1 MRAEGRML
9 PRLMYRGREGV
20 REGRARERERE
31 TEREQPAC
39 AYGQSDS
46 ESMSV

>member
-1 MRAEGRML
+1 ML

-31 TEREQPAC
+31 RQRESSLRAHTGR
-39 AYGQSDS
+39 AIARA
-46 ESMSV
+46 